1 MNFNRNHRKRS
12 EKRFFYQHKN
22 EIPIHIYPF
31 KFPIQTPYSKPLFT
45 VRVQTLKSKFL
56 PKIPIQ
62 ILIQTLHSKSLFKIR
77 TRNPHSKKSEIPIQT
92 PHSNS
97 PFRLPIQKSPF
108 KNPHSKS
115 FKKIAGGGPPD
126 PPGAGG
132 ALL

>member
-1 MNFNRNHRKRS
+1 MIF
-12 EKRFFYQHKN
+12 
-22 EIPIHIYPF
+22 
-31 KFPIQTPYSKPLFT
+31 QTPYSKPLFT

-77 TRNPHSKKSEIPIQT
+77 TRNPHSKNSEIPIQT
-92 PHSNS
+92 PHSN
-97 PFRLPIQKSPF
+97 SPF

-126 PPGAGG
+126 PPAGP
-132 ALL
+132 AAPSYK